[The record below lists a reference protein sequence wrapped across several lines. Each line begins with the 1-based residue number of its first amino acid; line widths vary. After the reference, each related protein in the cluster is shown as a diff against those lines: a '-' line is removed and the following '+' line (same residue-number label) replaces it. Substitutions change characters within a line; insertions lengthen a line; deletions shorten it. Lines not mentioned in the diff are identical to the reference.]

1 MEMNKSKGSPNFT
14 QLVNVTQT
22 KSNMEIKK
30 PSVLESRVRGMKRSR
45 SPSKDEGRPVK
56 RGRRTLNSQSRI
68 RPTASTT
75 KTQKGP
81 FKVSESRV
89 RGKKR
94 SRSPDEDEERPGK
107 RGRSKSPAAVPSGH
121 NDSAAGSGTED
132 TGKFRRQLQ
141 YEISQQ
147 LLQREM
153 PSEAGRST
161 PSPKPTSSNPKE
173 QLEDL
178 YSKGALIGSGAF
190 GNVYAGIRKKD
201 GLPVAIK
208 EILKEDM
215 QEVDIPALGGKMP
228 KEVALMMQ
236 LSIPPAC
243 PYIVEFIEWFE
254 GPESHSIVM
263 ERPEPCQDLHH
274 YSIDCGGSLSEEVAQ
289 LVLLQL
295 LLALFHCE
303 DRGLQHGDIQAPN
316 LLIQTE
322 SLQVKLI
329 DFGCGSFRKDSSD
342 PKYLALHQPLQS
354 FLLHMDGVYTVLD
367 ISTMLFRLMCGT
379 VPIWN
384 QETGSLDFP
393 RAVSEEFQDLM
404 DWCFNPKRNN
414 RPTLEQIAS
423 HPWLQK
429 GW

>member
-1 MEMNKSKGSPNFT
+1 
-14 QLVNVTQT
+14 
-22 KSNMEIKK
+22 
-30 PSVLESRVRGMKRSR
+30 
-45 SPSKDEGRPVK
+45 
-56 RGRRTLNSQSRI
+56 
-68 RPTASTT
+68 
-75 KTQKGP
+75 
-81 FKVSESRV
+81 
-89 RGKKR
+89 
-94 SRSPDEDEERPGK
+94 
-107 RGRSKSPAAVPSGH
+107 
-121 NDSAAGSGTED
+121 
-132 TGKFRRQLQ
+132 
-141 YEISQQ
+141 
-147 LLQREM
+147 M

-329 DFGCGSFRKDSSD
+329 DFGCGSFWKDSSD
-342 PKYLALHQPLQS
+342 PKYWVLHQPLQS